1 VRIEN
6 GRETTIHVKVG
17 DLVNSGDVK
26 QNALLKPGDVLV
38 VPQSIF

>member
-1 VRIEN
+1 
-6 GRETTIHVKVG
+6 VKVA